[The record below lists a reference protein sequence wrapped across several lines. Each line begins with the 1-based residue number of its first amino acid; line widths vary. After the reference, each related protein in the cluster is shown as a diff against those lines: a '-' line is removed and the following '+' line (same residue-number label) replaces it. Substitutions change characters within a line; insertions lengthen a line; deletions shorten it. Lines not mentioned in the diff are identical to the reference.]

1 MTLKNLNYLL
11 FKILT
16 KGLQNT
22 FSIELKSNCNRTDAN
37 NKTITPNIQTFWQ
50 IFTRLPQNGL
60 ITETLINKYCFIK
73 SLDSTFTLKPYEL
86 DAGDY
91 SIKAY
96 AFIQDEPQN
105 YVFLSNYILSIGST
119 PLIVKLNNGE
129 KNVEL
134 NDNETLS
141 LDFYFKSYDPD
152 LIGDSEKDRIA
163 DKKNFEFYFVCTE
176 GGDTNP
182 NRSMLIKSAKIKA
195 EKYSYDFES
204 LGYGLKFYNKANNI
218 WFYEENCFTQL
229 NESRSQVLFDDETR
243 QISINSNDLKLNET
257 GMIPM
262 SLQLFVRKYMRVS
275 SLELKIQIN
284 MSSFFF
290 IPDASDFDKMS
301 EALNRL
307 DDFAKTNPKG
317 ALKLL
322 DGFVSA
328 INSKSDQDEMN
339 ANEVAN

>member
-1 MTLKNLNYLL
+1 MISENL
-11 FKILT
+11 
-16 KGLQNT
+16 
-22 FSIELKSNCNRTDAN
+22 IE
-37 NKTITPNIQTFWQ
+37 
-50 IFTRLPQNGL
+50 
-60 ITETLINKYCFIK
+60 KYCFI
-73 SLDSTFTLKPYEL
+73 SGANNTFTLKPYEL

-96 AFIQDEPQN
+96 AFRQVEPQN

-119 PLIVKLNNGE
+119 PLIAKLNNGE

-134 NDNETLS
+134 NENETLT
-141 LDFYFKSYDPD
+141 LDFYYKSYDPD
-152 LIGDSEKDRIA
+152 LIGDSEKERNA

-176 GGDTNP
+176 GGDLNP
-182 NRSMLIKSAKIKA
+182 NRSMLIKSAKAKA
-195 EKYSYDFES
+195 EKYNYDFES
-204 LGYGLKFYNKANNI
+204 LGYSLKFHNKPNNI
-218 WFYEENCFTQL
+218 WFYEENCFTQ
-229 NESRSQVLFDDETR
+229 ESEEIRPQIVLDEETR
-243 QISINSNDLKLNET
+243 KITINSNDLKLNET
-257 GMIPM
+257 GMTPM
-262 SLQLFVRKYMRVS
+262 MLQLFVRKFMRVS

-290 IPDASDFDKMS
+290 IPDASDFDKMT

-328 INSKSDQDEMN
+328 INSKSDEDDMN
-339 ANEVAN
+339 INQVVINFLKIVSIKVKSLKEIIPII